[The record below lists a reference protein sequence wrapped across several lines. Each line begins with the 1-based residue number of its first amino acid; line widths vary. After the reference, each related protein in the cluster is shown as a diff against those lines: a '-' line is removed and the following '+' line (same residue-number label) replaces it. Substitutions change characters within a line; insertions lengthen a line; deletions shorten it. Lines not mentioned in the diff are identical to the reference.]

1 MNNKL
6 FKLEYIR
13 QNQDARGLATATLSV
28 RDSDSTLIAFAA
40 NFKFGMVFH
49 RLFSLRLTCTEHLS

>member
-13 QNQDARGLATATLSV
+13 QNQDALYETLRERGLATATLSV
-28 RDSDSTLIAFAA
+28 RDSDSTLIVLHQILNLGWCFTVYSAFD
-40 NFKFGMVFH
+40 
-49 RLFSLRLTCTEHLS
+49 